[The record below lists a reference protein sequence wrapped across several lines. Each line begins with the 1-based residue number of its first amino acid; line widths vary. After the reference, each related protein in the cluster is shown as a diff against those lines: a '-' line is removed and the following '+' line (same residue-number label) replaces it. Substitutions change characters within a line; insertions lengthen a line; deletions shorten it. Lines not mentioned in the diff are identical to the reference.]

1 MSAREYLS
9 RLLYLIEKIKAD
21 RERVE
26 RLKEQAQKRTSS
38 LSPDKVQSSGS
49 ASKTADAVC
58 EWVVIEKQIAED
70 EKKMKEIIKTIEQLK
85 PLESTILYKRYG
97 CDKSLKEIAR
107 ELRRSYSSV
116 SKIHGIG
123 VKRVQRILDERKEN
137 SPKI

>member
-9 RLLYLIEKIKAD
+9 RLLYLSEKIKAD

-70 EKKMKEIIKTIEQLK
+70 EKKMREIISTIEQLE
-85 PLESTILYKRYG
+85 PYEALVLYQRYKN
-97 CDKSLKEIAR
+97 DKSLGEISR
-107 ELRRSYSSV
+107 DIHRSYSWV
-116 SKIHGIG
+116 SKTHRIG
-123 VKRVQRILDERKEN
+123 VKKIQIILDERK
-137 SPKI
+137 

>member
-9 RLLYLIEKIKAD
+9 RLLYLSEKIKAD

-58 EWVVIEKQIAED
+58 EWVVIEKQISVD
-70 EKKMKEIIKTIEQLK
+70 EKKIQEIISTIEQLE
-85 PLESTILYKRYG
+85 PLESLILYKRYKN
-97 CDKSLKEIAR
+97 DMSLGEISR
-107 ELRRSYSSV
+107 DIHRSYSLV
-116 SKIHGIG
+116 SKTHRIG
-123 VKRVQRILDERKEN
+123 VKKVQRILDERKART
-137 SPKI
+137 

>member
-9 RLLYLIEKIKAD
+9 RLLYLSEKIKAD

-70 EKKMKEIIKTIEQLK
+70 EKKIQEIISTIEQLE
-85 PLESTILYKRYG
+85 PYESLVLYQRYKN
-97 CDKSLKEIAR
+97 DKSLGEISR
-107 ELRRSYSSV
+107 DIHRSYSWV
-116 SKIHGIG
+116 AKVHRIG
-123 VKRVQRILDERKEN
+123 VKKIQRILDERKGN